1 MIRKKMKKDLP
12 LLHKEFMKECEF
24 SVKLSPET
32 LRGYQASFELL
43 KTIMPHIDL
52 DSLFP
57 AMITEFFKRL
67 ETRERTVGKNTI
79 KRGVKPSTVATYRSK
94 LNKFFDWLR
103 IKGRIEEN
111 PFAKIAYPSV
121 RYDDRKF
128 LKKGEIEKI
137 FSALTLASYKSFI
150 KKRNLAIFSVFLN
163 CGLRKN
169 ELVNLRVYDID
180 LERKILLVRAET
192 SKSRRDRTVPLNSN
206 VVSFLKDYFEERR
219 KRRCTTP
226 FFFVSSICDDKL
238 TKEGLVHVVASV
250 KTVSGVAFHL
260 HQLRHTFAVNML
272 NNGCDI
278 AKLKQLM
285 GHSDIRMTM
294 AYLRCLPTK
303 AMRADVER
311 LTFDNLI

>member
-1 MIRKKMKKDLP
+1 M
-12 LLHKEFMKECEF
+12 
-24 SVKLSPET
+24 KLSPET

-52 DSLFP
+52 DSLMP

-67 ETRERTVGKNTI
+67 ETRERTVGNNII

-111 PFAKIAYPSV
+111 PFAQIAYPSV

-137 FSALTLASYKSFI
+137 FSALTLAYQKPFI
-150 KKRNLAIFSVFLN
+150 RKRNLAIFSVLLN

-169 ELVNLRVYDID
+169 ELVNLKVYDID
-180 LERKILLVRAET
+180 LERKLLLVRGET
-192 SKSRRDRTVPLNSN
+192 SKSRRDRSIPLNSS
-206 VVSFLKDYFEERR
+206 VVGFLKDYIDER
-219 KRRCTTP
+219 KKKRCTTP
-226 FFFVSSICDDKL
+226 YFFISSICDDRL
-238 TKEGLVHVVASV
+238 TKEGLVHIVDGLKAS
-250 KTVSGVAFHL
+250 SGVPFHL
-260 HQLRHTFAVNML
+260 HQIRHTFAVNML